1 MGNEMIAVTE
11 LGYIGI
17 GIQDEAAWIEY
28 ATKVVGMELRDEGEA
43 DRFYLRLDLWHHRIA
58 VHRGAGDDLL
68 YIGWRVSGRSEFEAM
83 AGQLEAAG
91 IAFRLG
97 TEEEEFERH
106 VLGLMKL
113 TDPGGIATEIFYGP
127 EIDFKRP
134 FHPGRP
140 MHGKFVTGN
149 QGLGHC
155 ILRQPDTEA
164 AYRFYRTLGM
174 TGGVEYKRR
183 RPDGTVSKLTF
194 MHCND
199 RQHSVA
205 FGVPLSE
212 KRINHLMVEYT
223 ELADMGVTHDLMM
236 ERQTP
241 IAVGLGIHSNDKA
254 LTYYAANPSGWL
266 WEIGAAGAPA
276 PEHHEYYC
284 NDIFGHRKEAPGYG
298 L

>member
-1 MGNEMIAVTE
+1 MIAVTE
-11 LGYIGI
+11 LGYLGI
-17 GIQDEAAWIEY
+17 GIRDEAAWIEY
-28 ATKVVGMELRDEGEA
+28 ATKVVGMELRDEGEP
-43 DRFYLRLDLWHHRIA
+43 DRFYLRLDNWHHRIA
-58 VHRGAGDDLL
+58 AFRDGNDDVL
-68 YIGWRVSGRSEFEAM
+68 YVGWRVAGRAEFEAM
-83 AGQLEAAG
+83 ARQLTEAG
-91 IAFRLG
+91 IEYRYG

-106 VLGLMKL
+106 VLGLLKL

-140 MHGKFVTGN
+140 MHGRFVTGD

-155 ILRQPDTEA
+155 ILRQPDPEA
-164 AYRFYRTLGM
+164 AYYFYRALGM

-183 RPDGTVSKLTF
+183 RPDGTVSRLTF

-212 KRINHLMVEYT
+212 KRINHLMIEYAD
-223 ELADMGVTHDLMM
+223 LNDMGVTHDLM
-236 ERQTP
+236 RDRNTP
-241 IAVGLGIHSNDKA
+241 VAIGLGVHSNDKA

-266 WEIGAAGAPA
+266 WEIGARGEPA
-276 PEHHEYYC
+276 PTQHEYYT
-284 NDIFGHRKEAPGYG
+284 NDIFGHRKETPGYG
-298 L
+298 F

>member
-1 MGNEMIAVTE
+1 MMGMVAVTE
-11 LGYIGI
+11 LGYLGI
-17 GIQDEAAWIEY
+17 GIQDEAAWIDY

-43 DRFYLRLDLWHHRIA
+43 DRFYLRLDTWHHRIA
-58 VHRGAGDDLL
+58 VHRQAGDDVL
-68 YIGWRVSGRSEFEAM
+68 YVGWRVAGRAEFEAM
-83 AGQLEAAG
+83 GRQLEAAG
-91 IAFRLG
+91 IEYRFG
-97 TEEEEFERH
+97 TEDEEFERH
-106 VLGLMKL
+106 VLGLMKM

-140 MHGKFVTGN
+140 MHGRFVTGD

-155 ILRQPDTEA
+155 ILRQTDPEA
-164 AYRFYRTLGM
+164 AYQFYCALGM

-183 RPDGTVSKLTF
+183 RPDGSVSKLTF

-205 FGVPLSE
+205 FGVSLSE

-223 ELADMGVTHDLMM
+223 HLDDMGVTHDLM
-236 ERQTP
+236 RDRNTP
-241 IAVGLGIHSNDKA
+241 VAVGLGVHSNDKA

-266 WEIGAAGAPA
+266 WEIGALGQPA
-276 PEHHEYYC
+276 PKQHEYYT
-284 NDIFGHRKEAPGYG
+284 NDIFGHRKETSGYG